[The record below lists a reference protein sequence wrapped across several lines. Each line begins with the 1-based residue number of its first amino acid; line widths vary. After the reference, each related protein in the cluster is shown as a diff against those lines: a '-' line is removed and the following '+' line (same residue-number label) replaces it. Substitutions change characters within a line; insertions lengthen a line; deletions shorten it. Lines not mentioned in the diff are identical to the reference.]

1 MHRSVNLNRSPLGK
15 LLSLRNRLRVA
26 KFSAGAKAFSPARP
40 GPGKPPGP
48 PDPMVE
54 HLNRSPEAR
63 FSQLL

>member
-15 LLSLRNRLRVA
+15 LLSLRNKLRLPKLNA
-26 KFSAGAKAFSPARP
+26 GPKSFSSVRP

-48 PDPMVE
+48 PEPMVE